1 MNNNLKAFEKVND
14 LFAKYG
20 TLLTEAQQ
28 EIMKNYYEFNL
39 SLSEIAENLKI
50 SRTAVS
56 DSLKTSLAKLDKL
69 ESELHLVALDQKV
82 SALIAKIKKA
92 EGPEL
97 KALLLEL
104 ERILTDGI

>member
-1 MNNNLKAFEKVND
+1 MSDTLKAFEKVND

-28 EIMKNYYEFNL
+28 EVMKNYYEFNL

-56 DSLKTSLAKLDKL
+56 DSLKTSLAKLDKY

-82 SALIAKIKKA
+82 SALLTQIKKA
-92 EGPEL
+92 EGEAL
-97 KALLLEL
+97 KALLHEL